1 MGGVDLT
8 GIYRRCSFK
17 ISIHVLYRH
26 EKDGVRCWHHCGCHT
41 RCAGGSSAHVGQEEA
56 CLW

>member
-17 ISIHVLYRH
+17 QKSPVNDNELL
-26 EKDGVRCWHHCGCHT
+26 KDSWSNGLG
-41 RCAGGSSAHVGQEEA
+41 
-56 CLW
+56 

>member
-17 ISIHVLYRH
+17 EGANNQNRGFYVFSM
-26 EKDGVRCWHHCGCHT
+26 
-41 RCAGGSSAHVGQEEA
+41 
-56 CLW
+56 

>member
-17 ISIHVLYRH
+17 PFVAIFLAKVRFVLRAA
-26 EKDGVRCWHHCGCHT
+26 EVLIETC
-41 RCAGGSSAHVGQEEA
+41 
-56 CLW
+56 

>member
-17 ISIHVLYRH
+17 RSFVIQPVKLVYVVYLYI
-26 EKDGVRCWHHCGCHT
+26 
-41 RCAGGSSAHVGQEEA
+41 
-56 CLW
+56 